1 MHPSTPKAPSE
12 HSLAVAW
19 RVALRM
25 MRAAVLGSALAG
37 GAAREVNAQQA
48 TTESYQ
54 VLLKDGSIAYGRLVR
69 QDADSVVILGL
80 TGRIAFARASVRQ
93 VQAAGLPHARA
104 DGSTEYWLPDPM
116 ASRLVFAP
124 TGRTLPKGEGYFADH
139 WVVLG
144 SAAYGVTDDITIG
157 GGGLLLPESK
167 FWFVTP
173 KVRVLSRDDFNL
185 SAGVFLA
192 GWGSDGTGGIGYLVG
207 TFGGSPDGNLT
218 VGIGNGF
225 AGSRTTKDQLI
236 MVGGERRV
244 SRRTAFISENYF
256 TTGWAD
262 ALVSYGMRFMGER
275 LTFDLVFVSTAS
287 GVTFPGVP
295 VVGAGFRF

>member
-1 MHPSTPKAPSE
+1 MHQTLVSPNTARRLTSSWNAM
-12 HSLAVAW
+12 LGC
-19 RVALRM
+19 VALACAFVT
-25 MRAAVLGSALAG
+25 AAAPTAG
-37 GAAREVNAQQA
+37 AQQPTA
-48 TTESYQ
+48 GSYQ
-54 VLLKDGSIAYGRLVR
+54 VILKDGSITYGRLER
-69 QDADSVVILGL
+69 QDADSVVIVGL

-93 VQAAGLPHARA
+93 VVAAGLPHTRA

-116 ASRLVFAP
+116 ASRLVFSP
-124 TGRTLPKGEGYFADH
+124 TGRSLPKGEGYFADH

-144 SAAYGVTDDITIG
+144 SVAYGITDDITIG

-167 FWFVTP
+167 FWFLTP
-173 KVRVLSRDDFNL
+173 KVRIVAHDNFNL

-225 AGSRTTKDQLI
+225 AGSRSAKDQLI
-236 MVGGERRV
+236 MIGGERRL
-244 SRRTAFISENYF
+244 SKRTAFISENYF

-275 LTFDLVFVSTAS
+275 LTFDLVFVSTAK
-287 GVTFPGVP
+287 GITFPGFP
-295 VVGAGFRF
+295 VIGAGFRF

>member
-1 MHPSTPKAPSE
+1 MHQTLLNPNTARRLTSSWNAM
-12 HSLAVAW
+12 LGCFAVACA
-19 RVALRM
+19 VAT
-25 MRAAVLGSALAG
+25 AG
-37 GAAREVNAQQA
+37 APTAGAQQTPPA
-48 TTESYQ
+48 AYQ
-54 VLLKDGSIAYGRLVR
+54 VVLKDGSITYGRLER
-69 QDADSVVILGL
+69 QDADSVVIIGL
-80 TGRIAFARASVRQ
+80 TGRIAFARASVRK
-93 VQAAGLPHARA
+93 VMAAGIPHTRA
-104 DGSTEYWLPDPM
+104 DGSIEYWAADPM
-116 ASRLVFAP
+116 ASRLVFSP

-144 SAAYGVTDDITIG
+144 SAAYGITDDITIG
-157 GGGLLLPESK
+157 GGGLLLQNSQ

-173 KVRVLSRDDFNL
+173 KVRIVAHDNFNL

-225 AGSRTTKDQLI
+225 AGSRSAKDQLI
-236 MVGGERRV
+236 MIGGERRLTK
-244 SRRTAFISENYF
+244 RTAFISENYF

-275 LTFDLVFVSTAS
+275 LTFDLVFVSTAK
-287 GVTFPGVP
+287 GITFPGVP
-295 VVGAGFRF
+295 VIGAGFRF

>member
-1 MHPSTPKAPSE
+1 MHLTPPSPKAARRLTS
-12 HSLAVAW
+12 SWNAMLGC
-19 RVALRM
+19 VALACAFVT
-25 MRAAVLGSALAG
+25 AAAPTAG
-37 GAAREVNAQQA
+37 AQQPTA
-48 TTESYQ
+48 GSYQ
-54 VLLKDGSIAYGRLVR
+54 VILKDGSITYGRLER
-69 QDADSVVILGL
+69 QDADSVVIVGL

-93 VQAAGLPHARA
+93 VVAAGLPHTRA

-116 ASRLVFAP
+116 ASRLVFSP
-124 TGRTLPKGEGYFADH
+124 TGRTLAKGEGYFADH

-144 SAAYGVTDDITIG
+144 SAAYGITDDITIG
-157 GGGLLLPESK
+157 GGGLLLPNSQ

-173 KVRVLSRDDFNL
+173 KVRIVAHDNFNL

-225 AGSRTTKDQLI
+225 AGSRSAKDQLI
-236 MVGGERRV
+236 MIGGERRLTK
-244 SRRTAFISENYF
+244 RTAFISENYF

-275 LTFDLVFVSTAS
+275 LTFDLVFVSTAK
-287 GVTFPGVP
+287 GITFPGVP
-295 VVGAGFRF
+295 VIGAGFRF